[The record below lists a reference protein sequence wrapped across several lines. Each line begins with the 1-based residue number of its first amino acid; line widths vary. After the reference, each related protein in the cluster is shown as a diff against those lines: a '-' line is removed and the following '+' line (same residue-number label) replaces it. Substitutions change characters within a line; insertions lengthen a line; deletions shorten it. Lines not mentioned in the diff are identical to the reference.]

1 MMADTAEVPRCRV
14 TDCGDEAKAVI
25 DRAGTLFMLPLC
37 PRHLEEYIR
46 RAANTEP
53 KTYLRVLRPD
63 GYVFVAGTAESL
75 SRALRTIREVV
86 EK

>member
-1 MMADTAEVPRCRV
+1 MMADTAEAPKCRF
-14 TDCGDEAKAVI
+14 TDCGNEARAVV
-25 DRAGTLFMLPLC
+25 DRAGTLFLLPLC
-37 PRHLEEYIR
+37 PRHLEEFIR

-63 GYVFVAGTAESL
+63 GYVFAAGTAESL
-75 SRALRTIREVV
+75 SKVLHTIREVV